1 MPSLSVVRQRLRRQA
16 RRHER
21 KYRRTGLPSDR
32 SVWVQIVRRMHRQYR
47 DKERTY
53 WEDRIFTHANEP
65 KHLWAT
71 FKAPL
76 SRRRDHAGSPS
87 EESSF
92 TADDFLAAYTTKIL
106 GVRHATKNVP
116 APLHPT
122 TDCSLPALNE
132 VTSGEVRCLIL
143 AFPPKS
149 GELDPLPTILL
160 QELVDMLLPLLTTL

>member
-1 MPSLSVVRQRLRRQA
+1 
-16 RRHER
+16 
-21 KYRRTGLPSDR
+21 
-32 SVWVQIVRRMHRQYR
+32 MHRQYR

-132 VTSGEVRCLIL
+132 VTSGERCAASSSL
-143 AFPPKS
+143 
-149 GELDPLPTILL
+149 
-160 QELVDMLLPLLTTL
+160 LLPSRVNQTSTDLFTPEAHGCVAASFYDAV